1 VSQENVEIARAVY
14 DVEGDVAAIPRD
26 DELWATWTKRVAPYF
41 DPGFEIHIATG
52 VATEGDTFSGW
63 DGTRAAALDWYAAFA
78 TYRRDIE
85 EAIDLGERVL
95 LLMREYGSLED
106 SDAEINSSPAH
117 LLTFRDGKI
126 VRWDAFSEWAQALQA
141 VGLEE

>member
-1 VSQENVEIARAVY
+1 MSQENVEIALAVY
-14 DVEGDVAAIPRD
+14 EVEGDVAAIPRD
-26 DELWATWTKRVAPYF
+26 DDLWATWTERVAPYF

-52 VATEGDTFSGW
+52 VAREGDTFSGW

-85 EAIDLGERVL
+85 DTIDLGERVL
-95 LLMREYGSLED
+95 LLMREYGSLEA
-106 SDAEINSSPAH
+106 SDAEIDISPAH

-126 VRWDAFSEWAQALQA
+126 VRWETFSKWADALKA
-141 VGLEE
+141 VGLAE